1 MDAIGPFPGAHAGRV
16 AAELASAFAQLR
28 GRPESLRALVTHY
41 AREDLAGRCVAIVTA
56 FHDLPDNTVTE
67 DEAAF
72 AEFVSA
78 LQRGIP
84 TPGMLLEVRQVWQL
98 AGSQPRLIEAT
109 VELTDAF
116 DTFTPRHV
124 FEGTFPDEAVQAITA
139 DITRGGHF
147 EYAGGGARRGI
158 IWCDRSMGLGEPRP
172 WSAAYRLRPAR
183 EFGEALDPEFVEALK
198 QFVRRL

>member
-16 AAELASAFAQLR
+16 AAELASAFARLR

-41 AREDLAGRCVAIVTA
+41 PRDDLAGSCVAIVTA
-56 FHDLPDNTVTE
+56 FHDLPDHTVAE

-78 LQRGIP
+78 LRRGVP
-84 TPGMLLEVRQVWQL
+84 TPGMLFEVRQVWQL

-116 DTFTPRHV
+116 NTFTPRHV
-124 FEGTFPDEAVQAITA
+124 LDGTFPDEAVQAITA
-139 DITRGGHF
+139 DVMRGGHF

-172 WSAAYRLRPAR
+172 WSAAYRLRPKR
-183 EFGEALDPEFVEALK
+183 EFGDPLDPELVRALK
-198 QFVRRL
+198 QFVRRF